1 MFVVTLILL
10 LLLTF
15 LSHMVDMECC
25 VQPCDLL
32 HLTSESRLIAHP
44 IMRTISRASDIVHG
58 CEQYRARSYSML
70 KKMLFSQLSVGDS
83 ESV

>member
-15 LSHMVDMECC
+15 LSHMVDVECC

-32 HLTSESRLIAHP
+32 HLTSDSRLIARS
-44 IMRTISRASDIVHG
+44 IVRTISRANDIARG
-58 CEQYRARSYSML
+58 SEQYRAKLHSML
-70 KKMLFSQLSVGDS
+70 THFWTGKNLILG
-83 ESV
+83 EGLL